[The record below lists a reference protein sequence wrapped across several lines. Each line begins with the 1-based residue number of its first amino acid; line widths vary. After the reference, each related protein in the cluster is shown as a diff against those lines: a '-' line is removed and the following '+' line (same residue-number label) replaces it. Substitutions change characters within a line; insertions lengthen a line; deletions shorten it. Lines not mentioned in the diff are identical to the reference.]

1 MYIPRANEE
10 KRLPVLHDL
19 IRAHSFGTLITMG
32 ASGILATHLPVV
44 LELNPLETDATEYGT
59 LRAHV
64 ARANPQWRDFDAS
77 IDALAL
83 FAGPHHYISASWY
96 PGAIDPGTEV
106 PTWNYVTVHAY
117 GTLRAIED
125 PDWLRAHVSRLTDI
139 HEAASARPWSVSNAP
154 EAYLASQIK
163 GIVGLELPIRRLQG
177 KWKTSQNRN
186 ERDRSAVAAGL
197 ASLDTPDS
205 LAMKSLVERGGAG

>member
-10 KRLPVLHDL
+10 KRIPVLQNL

-32 ASGILATHLPVV
+32 TSGILATHLPIV
-44 LELNPLETDATEYGT
+44 LETDDTEYGT
-59 LRAHV
+59 LKAHV
-64 ARANPQWRDFDAS
+64 SRANPQWRDFDRT
-77 IDALAL
+77 IDALAI

-117 GTLRAIED
+117 GTLRAIDD
-125 PDWLRAHVSRLTDI
+125 PEWLRTHVSQLTDI
-139 HEAASARPWSVSNAP
+139 HEAASAQPWSIANAP
-154 EAYLASQIK
+154 EVYLQSQIK
-163 GIVGLELPIRRLQG
+163 GIVGLELPIRRLEG

-186 ERDRSAVAAGL
+186 ERDRSAVAEGL
-197 ASLDTPDS
+197 AALDTADS
-205 LAMKSLVERGGAG
+205 LSMKSLVERGGAG

>member
-10 KRLPVLHDL
+10 KRVPVLQDL
-19 IRAHSFGTLITMG
+19 IRNHSFGTLITMG
-32 ASGILATHLPVV
+32 ASGILATHLPIV
-44 LELNPLETDATEYGT
+44 LETDGSEYGT

-64 ARANPQWRDFDAS
+64 SRANPQWRDFDAS
-77 IDALAL
+77 IDALAM

-125 PDWLRAHVSRLTDI
+125 PEWLRTHVSQLTDI
-139 HEAASARPWSVSNAP
+139 HEATSAKPWSVSNAP
-154 EAYLASQIK
+154 DAYIASQIK
-163 GIVGLELPIRRLQG
+163 GIVGLELPIRRLEG

-186 ERDRSAVAAGL
+186 QRDRTAVAEGL
-197 ASLDTPDS
+197 ATLNTADS
-205 LAMKSLVERGGAG
+205 LAMKALVERGGAG